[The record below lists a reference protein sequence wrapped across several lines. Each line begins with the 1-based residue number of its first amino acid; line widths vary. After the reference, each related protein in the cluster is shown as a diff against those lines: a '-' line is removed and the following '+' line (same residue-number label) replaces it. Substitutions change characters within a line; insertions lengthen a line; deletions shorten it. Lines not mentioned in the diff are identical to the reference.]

1 MSNGKFETINKA
13 FNSYCDAAKELR
25 KACIEYLSSVL
36 SENNGN
42 IVINEDDMPCICY
55 DGGNHVEYASTMSS
69 ACYGAFTQNNT
80 IYLNIEDCDE
90 YEIDRVPTDDLYS
103 VCEAIETTL
112 KYNK

>member
-1 MSNGKFETINKA
+1 MTNGKFETINKA
-13 FNSYCDAAKELR
+13 FNNYCDAAKELR